1 MSSKMARGKASVS
14 GSPPASEMT
23 SACSVIAMRSRMA
36 DDIVPEASDEK
47 RESYRAASA
56 GPTSGV
62 WDFIV
67 TS

>member
-1 MSSKMARGKASVS
+1 
-14 GSPPASEMT
+14 
-23 SACSVIAMRSRMA
+23 MA
-36 DDIVPEASDEK
+36 DDMVPEASDEK